1 MEQSQSSSNAGV
13 EYAGFIV
20 RWVAFTIDNA
30 LFALVTIA
38 LLFPFP
44 NFEDDLPI
52 GIYRTIITV
61 AIIAATIA
69 MWVYYNGAT
78 PGKKLMKIK
87 IVDADTLKGID
98 AKTGMK
104 RYVGYVLSS
113 IMLLMGF
120 AMVLFTEKKQAFHDK
135 FANTVVVHTGE

>member
-1 MEQSQSSSNAGV
+1 MEENEQGGVTV

-30 LFALVTIA
+30 LFAFVTIV

-44 NFEDDLPI
+44 NFEDPIPI
-52 GIYRTIITV
+52 GIYRAVITV
-61 AIIAATIA
+61 AIVAATIA
-69 MWVYYNGAT
+69 MWVKYDGAT

-87 IVDADTLKGID
+87 IVDADTLESID
-98 AKTGMK
+98 AKTGVK
-104 RYVGYVLSS
+104 RYLGYILSS
-113 IMLLMGF
+113 VMLLIGF

-135 FANTVVVHTGE
+135 FAKTLVVHAT